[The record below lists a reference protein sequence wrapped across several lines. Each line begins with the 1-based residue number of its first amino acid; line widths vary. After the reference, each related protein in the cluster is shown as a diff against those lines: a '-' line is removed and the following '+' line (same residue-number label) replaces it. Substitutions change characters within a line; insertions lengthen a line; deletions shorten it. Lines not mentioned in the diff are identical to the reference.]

1 MDNMNDND
9 IALPAIIDGSRLTLT
24 QLTTA
29 LGVPR
34 SVLAGDDEIQR
45 VWEQLPR
52 LTNQIPREARCEL
65 HVKMCVAVATGL
77 FDASINYA
85 WNSAILALREKV
97 SNFGVHIIPQI
108 TREPFDKQKLGD
120 LSDSQ
125 LIQLC
130 LSLNLISEEAF
141 FFLGQCRDVRNSF
154 SAAHPPMGT
163 IDDAE
168 FMVFLTRCI
177 KYALSDTSNPKGV
190 DAQALIQSVKSDLH
204 NPEQTQAWLEK
215 INATHEAQQDLIIL
229 MLYGIYCD
237 TKSSQD
243 TRTNALAICIGF
255 APKLSETTESN
266 LINRHSDYATA
277 GKTEQV
283 QLSQQLF
290 AQLGLL
296 GLLSEQERHVLVSRA
311 SKKLLEVHQE
321 WNNFYNEPPFAER
334 LREIQFQSDIP
345 KTARAEFVTA
355 VVTCAVGNEYGVSR
369 AAYPTYMKIIK
380 DFSPSEI
387 SIMLDLPGSNTI
399 LGSRCKEHSSCM
411 NRFRQLINL
420 IDSKAVPVSFA
431 AKYKSLLRQ
440 T

>member
-1 MDNMNDND
+1 MSD
-9 IALPAIIDGSRLTLT
+9 ITLPAIIDNSMPALT
-24 QLTTA
+24 QLTAA

-34 SVLAGDDEIQR
+34 TILASDDEIR
-45 VWEQLPR
+45 RTWEQLPR
-52 LTNQIPREARCEL
+52 LINQIPPEVRSEL
-65 HVKMCVAVATGL
+65 HARMCIAVATGL

-97 SNFGVHIIPQI
+97 RNFGVHIVPQI
-108 TREPFDKQKLGD
+108 TGDPFNEQKLLD
-120 LSDSQ
+120 LSDSL

-168 FMVFLTRCI
+168 FIVFLTRCI

-190 DAQALIQSVKSDLH
+190 DAQALIQSIKSGLH
-204 NPEQTQAWLEK
+204 NPEQTQEWLER

-229 MLYGIYCD
+229 MLHGIYCD
-237 TKSSQD
+237 TTSPQD
-243 TRTNALAICIGF
+243 TRNNALAICTGF
-255 APKLSETTESN
+255 ASKLSTTTQSN
-266 LINRHSDYATA
+266 LINRHSDYTAA
-277 GKTEQV
+277 GKTEQA

-290 AQLGLL
+290 ARLGLL

-334 LREIQFQSDIP
+334 LREIQFQSVIP
-345 KTARAEFVTA
+345 NTARPEFVTA
-355 VVTCAVGNEYGVSR
+355 VVTCAVGNEYGISR
-369 AAYPTYMKIIK
+369 AAYPTYVKIIR

-387 SIMLDLPGSNTI
+387 SIMLDLSSSNTI
-399 LGSRCKEHSSCM
+399 LGSRCKTSSSCM
-411 NRFRQLINL
+411 NRFRQLVKL
-420 IDSKAVPVSFA
+420 IDSKAVPVSYT
-431 AKYKSLLRQ
+431 AKYKSLLGS